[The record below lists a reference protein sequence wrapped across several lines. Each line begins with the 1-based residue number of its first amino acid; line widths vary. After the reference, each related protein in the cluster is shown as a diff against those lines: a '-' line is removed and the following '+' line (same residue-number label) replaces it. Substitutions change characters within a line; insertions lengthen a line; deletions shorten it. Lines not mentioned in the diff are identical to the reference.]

1 MSLSFEICPRENSL
15 LQVEGTRDWGLLAN
29 FLEICLHKMRCLVWE
44 YNDPRLTN
52 SAGSEEICILGSE
65 NMRCLDCF
73 EPIFFFDT
81 VDGGV
86 TCFFFFFEKR

>member
-44 YNDPRLTN
+44 YNDPCLTN

-73 EPIFFFDT
+73 EPIFFLT
-81 VDGGV
+81 RWMGV
-86 TCFFFFFEKR
+86 LRFFFFEKR